1 MLSSKKHSARSN
13 WFRYFQ
19 FLFKSIAQ
27 KSARSINLSL
37 TVARLF
43 VSQASCEFL
52 ILRNC
57 GMKGGITDASQ
68 ESGEE
73 TGSKKGSCEEGR
85 SKEGAC
91 RQEDR

>member
-1 MLSSKKHSARSN
+1 MRSSKKHSASANRV
-13 WFRYFQ
+13 RYFQ
-19 FLFKSIAQ
+19 FLLKAIAQ

-57 GMKGGITDASQ
+57 GMKGGISHASE
-68 ESGEE
+68 ESSGKE
-73 TGSKKGSCEEGR
+73 SSSCEEGSCEKGR
-85 SKEGAC
+85 EEGAS
-91 RQEDR
+91 